1 MKEATRV
8 DQGKKTRGVVQVRS
22 VEPRSIVNP
31 ACPACAVRAAAKI
44 FVFCPRNQH
53 VPSTLVR
60 KWGFAMCH
68 MGQEPYWARF
78 GKSLTE
84 YSLTRGEY
92 TVGSD
97 CPIRFGDRIPGFPD
111 SRKGSTGHGGSQLS
125 TAALAT
131 CPGMTC
137 PRESGG

>member
-53 VPSTLVR
+53 VPICPQMGICHVSYGPGAILGQIWKKPNRIFFDKGRIYGR
-60 KWGFAMCH
+60 KRLSDPIWRSDSWVSRFEKGKYRPRRQPTVNGC
-68 MGQEPYWARF
+68 ARYV
-78 GKSLTE
+78 SS
-84 YSLTRGEY
+84 YDMS
-92 TVGSD
+92 
-97 CPIRFGDRIPGFPD
+97 
-111 SRKGSTGHGGSQLS
+111 
-125 TAALAT
+125 A
-131 CPGMTC
+131 
-137 PRESGG
+137 